1 MIRTRVK
8 VLLPQEAVDYWP
20 SRNTD
25 PSTCWLPYPILITGA
40 ATTVSGSALT
50 TAHPPSAI
58 RILFSG
64 VRPLICGFKGY
75 PHFWSSNHKFG
86 VPSTPLFWQLSRKT
100 HRTQENIIL
109 MRRILLEKKK
119 KKGCKWEPD
128 KRRGTQG
135 WGLREFQTRSFQC
148 HLQVQSESITVP
160 EHQCI
165 ATCTKYCQQDSS

>member
-109 MRRILLEKKK
+109 MRRILLELKKK
-119 KKGCKWEPD
+119 KKKDVNENQT
-128 KRRGTQG
+128 KEEVHRGEV
-135 WGLREFQTRSFQC
+135 WG
-148 HLQVQSESITVP
+148 
-160 EHQCI
+160 
-165 ATCTKYCQQDSS
+165 SSKQEASSVISKCSQKASLSQNISV